1 MKTSSNNIPLI
12 EKYLQGSLSVKD
24 RFLFE
29 ARLLLEPKLREEFFY
44 QKKTLLIVK
53 MYHRKKQKEALEI
66 IHNDLFQSPEKT
78 TFQQAIFQLF
88 QK

>member
-12 EKYLQGSLSVKD
+12 EKYLQGSLTVKD

-29 ARLLLEPKLREEFFY
+29 ARLLLEPKFREEFFY
-44 QKKTLLIVK
+44 QKKTWLIVK
-53 MYHRKKQKEALEI
+53 MYYRKKQKEALEI
-66 IHNDLFQSPEKT
+66 IHNDLFQSLEKT
-78 TFQQAIFQLF
+78 TFQQSIFQLF